1 MRKFWWLPFGLVI
14 AACGG
19 SGINLTYPHTKT
31 LSVEFSNTSAAA
43 IDMGMVGDLQTV
55 AAGGKRTESHTR
67 TWVAENQTET
77 FLMQANAPGGLAAVS
92 IQINGKESYGEN
104 LNGILVT
111 WDGTTLRA
119 VTR

>member
-19 SGINLTYPHTKT
+19 SGINLSYPHTKT
-31 LSVEFSNTSAAA
+31 LAVEFRNTSGAS
-43 IDMGMVGDLQTV
+43 IDMGMVGDLQPV
-55 AAGGKRTESHTR
+55 AAGANRTENHTR
-67 TWVAENQTET
+67 TWVAETHTET

-92 IQINGKESYGEN
+92 IQINGRESYAEN

-119 VTR
+119 ATR